1 MSFLLKTRKLYSVFN
16 KHAQR
21 PLILASCLHN
31 HTNFQGDY
39 VYVLDKAFLRDDMT
53 NTTPN
58 ILSKVGRNLHLCKN
72 HPLSILRTKIQE
84 HVYADYRT
92 RWGGPMFTMVD
103 YLSPVVTVEQNF
115 DSLLVPIDHVSRAKN
130 DNYYIN
136 TEFLLRAHTSA
147 HQRDL
152 IKTGLDAFLVTGDV
166 YRRDEIDMC
175 HYPVFH
181 QMEGVRLF
189 SQHELFSQYKEPMEI
204 FDKSKTKTPEKQA
217 VHTLEAVKLVEF
229 NLKQTLVRIVEY
241 LCGEGVGM
249 RWVDAYFP
257 FTHPSWEL
265 EVQFEGEWL
274 ELLGCG
280 VMEHDILING
290 GAEHKIGWA
299 FGIGLERLAMKLF
312 NIPDIRLFWS
322 EDPRFAAQFEEHTI
336 SEFKPFSKY
345 PPTYKDVAFWI
356 TKDFSP
362 NNLFDVI
369 RGIAGDIVEKVE
381 LIDQFIHP
389 KTQQE
394 SHCYRIT
401 YRSMDKTFTD
411 EEINGIQD
419 KVRKEVE
426 RTLNL
431 ELR

>member
-1 MSFLLKTRKLYSVFN
+1 MSLSGRTRKLSIIFN
-16 KHAQR
+16 KHVQR
-21 PLILASCLHN
+21 GLVVAACLHN
-31 HTNFQGDY
+31 NTNVQSDHLH
-39 VYVLDKAFLRDDMT
+39 VLGKAYLRDDMT
-53 NTTPN
+53 NITPN
-58 ILSKVGRNLHLCKN
+58 ILSKLGRNLHLGKN
-72 HPLSILRTKIQE
+72 HPLSILRTKIQD

-115 DSLLVPIDHVSRAKN
+115 DSLLVPKDHVSRAKN
-130 DNYYIN
+130 ENYYLN
-136 TEFLLRAHTSA
+136 SEYLLRAHTSA

-189 SQHELFSQYKEPMEI
+189 SQHELFAQYEEPMEI

-217 VHTLEAVKLVEF
+217 VYTLEAMKLVEF
-229 NLKQTLVRIVEY
+229 NLKQMLVRIVEH

-280 VMEHDILING
+280 VMEHNILVNG

-322 EDPRFAAQFEEHTI
+322 EDPRFLSQFEANTI

-345 PPTYKDVAFWI
+345 PPTYKDVAFWVPE
-356 TKDFSP
+356 DFSP
-362 NNLFDVI
+362 NNLFDVV
-369 RGIAGDIVEKVE
+369 RGSAGDIVEKVE
-381 LIDQFIHP
+381 LKDKFTHP

-411 EEINGIQD
+411 AEINSIQD
-419 KVRKEVE
+419 KVRKEVQE
-426 RTLNL
+426 TLQV